1 MLSEAEQ
8 RRLSEIEVHL
18 RNEDPTFAHRF
29 DDPEQPRPW
38 PRWRGLVMLLV
49 VAVAVMVA
57 GVGLVIGSVGIV
69 VVALVAFAA
78 GAGMWVSHRCD
89 P

>member
-8 RRLSEIEVHL
+8 RKLSEIESQL
-18 RNEDPTFAHRF
+18 RAEDPTFVQRF
-29 DDPEQPRPW
+29 NDRGQRR
-38 PRWRGLVMLLV
+38 PRWRGLVALLA

-57 GVGLVIGSVGIV
+57 GVGLLVGSVGTV
-69 VVALVAFAA
+69 VVALTAI
-78 GAGMWVSHRCD
+78 GASVGMWVTYSRR

>member
-8 RRLSEIEVHL
+8 RKLSEIESLL
-18 RNEDPTFAHRF
+18 RAGDPTFVQRF
-29 DDPEQPRPW
+29 DDRGKSRLR
-38 PRWRGLVMLLV
+38 PRWRGLVVLLA

-57 GVGLVIGSVGIV
+57 GIALVVGSVGTV
-69 VVALVAFAA
+69 VVALIAIGAS
-78 GAGMWVSHRCD
+78 AGMWVTDRRR

>member
-8 RRLSEIEVHL
+8 RKLSEIESQL
-18 RNEDPTFAHRF
+18 RAEDPTFVQRF
-29 DDPEQPRPW
+29 DDRGQPRLR
-38 PRWRGLVMLLV
+38 PRWRGLVALLA

-57 GVGLVIGSVGIV
+57 GVGLVVGSVGTV
-69 VVALVAFAA
+69 VVAITAIGAS
-78 GAGMWVSHRCD
+78 AGMWVTHRRR